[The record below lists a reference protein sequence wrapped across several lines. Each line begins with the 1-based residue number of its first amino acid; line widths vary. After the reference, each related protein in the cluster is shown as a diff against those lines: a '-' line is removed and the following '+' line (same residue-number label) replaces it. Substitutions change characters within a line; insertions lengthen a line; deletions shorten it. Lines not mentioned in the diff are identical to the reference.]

1 MTYLYLALIVSAV
14 CLADVPK
21 VPQKKDLVFVDGIKA
36 VFRGS
41 QGPDLVFSSEL
52 ERSKLDGTPTTLP
65 EIISDLALAQEAKK
79 YHLWPTPDEV
89 DKQLRALGDVNKK
102 TVKEFEDLLITIGY
116 TPQEGRNAFAQIS
129 ATNSLIGFKITANL
143 IVPEADVIAYHNDHP
158 QIEPAAYYIS
168 YALIPLVPDKTLA
181 EQNDELVK
189 LLSSDSKQSI
199 QWQSPFWIM
208 HDALA
213 ADKQFITQLTPGQI
227 ASPLQ
232 TERGF
237 ELFKLIEK
245 RAERRKTLD
254 ECYNA
259 IVTLLRKPKY
269 TELLTNFQKNL
280 LDSASI
286 TYFDIPN

>member
-1 MTYLYLALIVSAV
+1 MNYLYLGLILSAV

-21 VPQKKDLVFVDGIKA
+21 VPQKKDLVFVDGIKV

-41 QGPDLVFSSEL
+41 QGADLIFSSEL
-52 ERSKLDGTPTTLP
+52 QRSKLDGTPTTLP
-65 EIISDLALAQEAKK
+65 ELVSDLALAQEAKK

-89 DKQLRALGDVNKK
+89 DKQLRMLGDVNKK

-129 ATNSLIGFKITANL
+129 AINSLVGFKITANL

-158 QIEPAAYYIS
+158 HIEPAAYYIS
-168 YALIPLVPDKTLA
+168 YAFIPFEDDKTPGQQETEIL
-181 EQNDELVK
+181 K
-189 LLSSDSKQSI
+189 LLSSNSKHKI
-199 QWQSPFWIM
+199 VWQPPFWIVQ
-208 HDALA
+208 DALA
-213 ADKQFITQLTPGQI
+213 AEKQFITQLAPGQI
-227 ASPLQ
+227 APPLQ

-245 RAERRKTLD
+245 REERHKSLD
-254 ECYNA
+254 ERYNE

-280 LDSASI
+280 YI
-286 TYFDIPN
+286 NCIIIYNK